1 MLNTSFSC
9 ELNRTTFPHLL
20 LLALIGTRIRFPQS
34 ISSSALSISHPTDGG
49 WGIIFTPR
57 RAIWAAQLTPLRLR
71 SRLINNE
78 TNLLICFARCAD
90 SAGSSLGGLFV
101 RRASRSTVEHARV
114 QEFAGANPR
123 NAPVPRVEPGFYF
136 WKLQSE

>member
-1 MLNTSFSC
+1 MRIKSNHVSAFAAPRTHWHTYPFSAI
-9 ELNRTTFPHLL
+9 NIFFS
-20 LLALIGTRIRFPQS
+20 LIDQP
-34 ISSSALSISHPTDGG
+34 SHG
-49 WGIIFTPR
+49 WGLGIIFTPR
-57 RAIWAAQLTPLRLR
+57 RAIWAAQLTPLRPR

-78 TNLLICFARCAD
+78 TNLLICFARCAG
-90 SAGSSLGGLFV
+90 SAGTSLGGLFV